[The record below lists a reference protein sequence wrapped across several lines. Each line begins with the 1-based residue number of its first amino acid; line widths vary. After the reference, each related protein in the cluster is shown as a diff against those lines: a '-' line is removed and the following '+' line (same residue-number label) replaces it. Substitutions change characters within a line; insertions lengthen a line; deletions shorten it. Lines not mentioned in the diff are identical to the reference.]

1 VVVAAV
7 VVVVVVDVVVVL
19 DVDVVSMTV
28 TVEQAPAT
36 KATTIVIPSALRTS
50 NLHQDLVA
58 IARGIGIRHL
68 VHAQPTNLPRIGEA
82 GELTSYLP
90 STLSP

>member
-7 VVVVVVDVVVVL
+7 VVVVVDIVVVL
-19 DVDVVSMTV
+19 DVEVVSMTV

-36 KATTIVIPSALRTS
+36 KATTIVVPSTLRTS
-50 NLHQDLVA
+50 NLHQELVA

-68 VHAQPTNLPRIGEA
+68 VHAQPTTSL
-82 GELTSYLP
+82 ELVRQVI
-90 STLSP
+90 